1 LEEVEQEM
9 LVYVEVIQVLLQFFH
24 QLQVQV
30 EEVEVMLIVQQLEQV

>member
-9 LVYVEVIQVLLQFFH
+9 LLYVEVIQVLLQFFH